1 MQDDDAY
8 EMIVGNFA
16 ALRGRYSEREI
27 QKWAKRIGSR
37 EGIGTQQNEKLNKEV
52 SSELNVPPVAVQGAE
67 HRTSLE
73 LFGALAATFHA
84 PPVGSRVME
93 VASGA
98 PAAGSAF
105 VRNGSLIKPDDASSS
120 ESQSTSPPDSSQS

>member
-52 SSELNVPPVAVQGAE
+52 PPVAVQGAE

-98 PAAGSAF
+98 PAVGSAF